1 MVILCFFNFIMN
13 EPNTMIDLKEL
24 TPDEIER
31 LCAHELR
38 RKPGQG
44 HRVAIQL
51 FRKRVEDLDAMT
63 VLNRPFRENLKER
76 STISRIEIERSER
89 ADDGTT
95 KLLYRLGDGNSI
107 EGVLIPGPDR
117 LTLCVST
124 QVGCASGCGFC
135 LTGSGGL
142 VRNLTPGE
150 MVNQFFAAARF
161 SGKQPVTNIVLMG
174 TGEPLGNY
182 DAVKKF
188 IATSTDRHGFAFSP
202 KKVTLSTCGLA
213 PMIERLADDGVN
225 VSLAVSLN
233 ATTDAIRDRIMPVNK
248 AYPIG
253 RLMEAVRYYGQKTG
267 RSVTIEYVLFKGIN
281 DSEGDAARLGEL
293 LEGVACM
300 VNILL
305 FNPFP
310 GSAFERPDEERAYAF
325 RNLLLRNGHV
335 AVVRNSM
342 GRDILAACG
351 QLRAK
356 AK

>member
-1 MVILCFFNFIMN
+1 
-13 EPNTMIDLKEL
+13 MIDLKEL
-24 TPDEIER
+24 TPDEIDR
-31 LCAHELR
+31 FCAHELR
-38 RKPGQG
+38 QKAGQG

-51 FRKRVEDLDAMT
+51 FRKRVEDFDTMT
-63 VLNRPFRENLKER
+63 DLNKPFREFLKGHCAV
-76 STISRIEIERSER
+76 SKLAVERSES
-89 ADDGTT
+89 AGDGTM

-135 LTGSGGL
+135 LTGAGGL

-150 MVNQFFAAARF
+150 IVNQFFAAARF
-161 SGKQPVTNIVLMG
+161 AGERPVTNIVLMG
-174 TGEPLGNY
+174 TGEPLSNY
-182 DAVKKF
+182 AAVKTF
-188 IATSTDRHGFAFSP
+188 LETATDRHGLGFSP

-233 ATTDAIRDRIMPVNK
+233 ATTDAIRERIMPVNK

-253 RLMEAVRYYGQKTG
+253 RLMQAVRYYGKTTG
-267 RSVTIEYVLFKGIN
+267 RSVTIEYVLFKGFN
-281 DSEGDAARLGEL
+281 DSDGDAARLGEL
-293 LEGVACM
+293 LQGVACM
-300 VNILL
+300 INILL

-310 GSAFERPDEERAYAF
+310 GGAYERPDEERAYAF
-325 RNLLLRNGHV
+325 RNLLLRSGRV

-351 QLRAK
+351 QLRAQ

>member
-1 MVILCFFNFIMN
+1 
-13 EPNTMIDLKEL
+13 MIDLKEL
-24 TPDEIER
+24 TPDEIDR
-31 LCAHELR
+31 LCVEELR

-51 FRKRVEDLDAMT
+51 FRKRVEDFEAMT
-63 VLNRPFRENLKER
+63 ALNRPFRELLKSRCTITTLKVER
-76 STISRIEIERSER
+76 SSASG
-89 ADDGTT
+89 DGTV
-95 KLLYRLGDGNSI
+95 KLLYRFADGNSI

-135 LTGSGGL
+135 LTGASGL

-150 MVNQFFAAARF
+150 IVNQFFAAAGYAGERA
-161 SGKQPVTNIVLMG
+161 VTNIVLMG

-188 IATSTDRHGFAFSP
+188 IQTATDRHGLGFSP

-213 PMIERLADDGVN
+213 PMIERLADDGVY

-248 AYPIG
+248 TYPIV
-253 RLMEAVRYYGQKTG
+253 RLMQAVRYYGERTG
-267 RSVTIEYVLFKGIN
+267 RSVTIEYVLFKGLN
-281 DSEGDAARLGEL
+281 DSDGDAARLGEL
-293 LEGVACM
+293 LQGVACM
-300 VNILL
+300 INILL
-305 FNPFP
+305 YNPFP
-310 GSAFERPDEERAYAF
+310 GGAFERPNEERAYAF

-351 QLRAK
+351 QLRAQ

>member
-1 MVILCFFNFIMN
+1 
-13 EPNTMIDLKEL
+13 MIDLKEL
-24 TPDEIER
+24 TPDEIDR
-31 LCAHELR
+31 LCAHELGQ
-38 RKPGQG
+38 KPGQG

-63 VLNRPFRENLKER
+63 DLNRPFRELLKGHCA
-76 STISRIEIERSER
+76 ISQLAIERSDA

-135 LTGSGGL
+135 LTGASGL
-142 VRNLTPGE
+142 IRNLTPGE

-161 SGKQPVTNIVLMG
+161 AGERPVTNIVLMG

-182 DAVKKF
+182 DAVRKF
-188 IATSTDRHGFAFSP
+188 IQTATDRRGLGFSP

-213 PMIERLADDGVN
+213 PMIERLADDTIA

-253 RLMEAVRYYGQKTG
+253 RLMEAVRYYGEKTG
-267 RSVTIEYVLFKGIN
+267 RSVTIEYVLFKGFN
-281 DSEGDAARLGEL
+281 DSDEDAARLGVL
-293 LEGVACM
+293 LQGVTCM
-300 VNILL
+300 INILM

-310 GSAFERPDEERAYAF
+310 GSVYERPDEERAYAF
-325 RNLLLRNGHV
+325 RNLLLKNGHV

-351 QLRAK
+351 QLRAADK
-356 AK
+356 